1 MKVRKLLK
9 YNQNAAMTITIWD
22 GAECYTYPSRD
33 SLTLKKYMHR
43 EVLGWR
49 ISSGRDM
56 YISGIVIDLKKEAEH
71 GR

>member
-22 GAECYTYPSRD
+22 GAECYSYPSRD

-43 EVLGWR
+43 EVWGW
-49 ISSGRDM
+49 
-56 YISGIVIDLKKEAEH
+56 YIGCDAYNPALVIGLKKEADN
-71 GR
+71 G